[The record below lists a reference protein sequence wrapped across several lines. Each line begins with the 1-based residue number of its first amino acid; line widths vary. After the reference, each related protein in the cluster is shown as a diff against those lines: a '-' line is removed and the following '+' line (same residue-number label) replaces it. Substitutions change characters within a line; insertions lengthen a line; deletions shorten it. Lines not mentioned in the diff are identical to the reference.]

1 MSTLRWAVRLYIVAV
16 ILAGITALALAF
28 PTKATRADD
37 LTVFGVLFLMAAAA
51 RFRAVHIGMKV
62 KVTVVDTATF
72 AAALVLGP
80 FLAMLV
86 AGGSSLITIRLG
98 RNIPLYNRLFNAAV
112 STLSVGAAAAS
123 FRWVAGPDLVLLTA
137 PVAIALAALLGY
149 LVNALLVDSVAGL
162 QLRRAPFANWWVRH
176 RADLPVH
183 GALYALGAVAALSIE
198 GHVWALVLFLVP
210 MGLVLVVLGETAR
223 MKEQTKAAIIELA
236 DLIDR
241 RDTYTYGHSLR
252 VAHYAGRVA
261 RRLKMQPAQVD
272 LVTEAARLHDI
283 GKITTPDRVLQKPGP
298 LDADEMA
305 EMHKHC
311 DAGFELLRRMGD
323 FWDGAQLVRCHHE
336 RPDGT
341 GYPRA
346 LLGTEVAI
354 EASVIAVC
362 DAYDAMTSDRIY
374 RAALPRE
381 RVLAEL
387 RGGRGT
393 QWHAVTVDA
402 LLGMIEEDRRLE
414 ESAGA
419 LARVSVTT

>member
-1 MSTLRWAVRLYIVAV
+1 MSTLRWPVRLFVGAVVAAGL
-16 ILAGITALALAF
+16 LAGVATF
-28 PTKATRADD
+28 PATGPRGDD
-37 LTVFGVLFLMAAAA
+37 LIVFAVLFAMATAGQL
-51 RFRAVHIGMKV
+51 RAVHVSVKM
-62 KVTVVDTATF
+62 KVTVSDTATF
-72 AAALVLGP
+72 AAALVLSP
-80 FLAMLV
+80 FLAILV
-86 AGGSSLITIRLG
+86 AGGSSLIGLRFSW
-98 RNIPLYNRLFNAAV
+98 RMPLYNRLFNAA
-112 STLSVGAAAAS
+112 SWMLATGAASVAYHA
-123 FRWVAGPDLVLLTA
+123 VAGSAPLALVHPLGIA
-137 PVAIALAALLGY
+137 VAAVLGY
-149 LVNALLVDSVAGL
+149 GVKVLLVDVVVGL
-162 QLRRAPFANWWVRH
+162 QLRRAPLASWWSRH

-198 GHVWALVLFLVP
+198 GHLWALVLFLVP
-210 MGLVLVVLGETAR
+210 MGLVLVVLRETSR
-223 MKEQTKAAIIELA
+223 MREQTRAAIVELA

-261 RRLKMQPAQVD
+261 RRLKMQPAQIDV
-272 LVTEAARLHDI
+272 VTEAARLHDI

-298 LDADEMA
+298 LDADEIA

-346 LLGTEVAI
+346 LLGTEVAL

-374 RAALPRE
+374 RTALPRE

-393 QWHAVTVDA
+393 QWHAVVVDA
-402 LLGMIEEDRRLE
+402 LLGLVEEDRRLE
-414 ESAGA
+414 DASGA
-419 LARVSVTT
+419 LARVSVAT